1 MKQWERT
8 QSVVVLL
15 LVLGV
20 VTVLLVA
27 GITSLNRFSPQR
39 PLSIQSTGIP
49 TYIDGSTFTPNVGT
63 QKAIFHATRLATTR
77 TPFPTQ
83 ILFPTGTFEGDEV
96 KFSAKIKG
104 LDALNAWGGY
114 MDGNTVVIYAGSLL
128 DDQEQGAIEILIKF
142 PYRFYDEQL
151 FTPTRHGGIRVV
163 DEENNRL
170 TLQAADGEVFYFDV
184 PARQFVA
191 SLTEVVSTATPPPS
205 LTPPVYGLG
214 TPTTNPYPM
223 PTELSTA
230 VPW

>member
-1 MKQWERT
+1 MKQLERS
-8 QSVVVLL
+8 QSVRALF
-15 LVLGV
+15 LVLGFV
-20 VTVLLVA
+20 IITLIT
-27 GITSLNRFSPQR
+27 GISALNQFKPNE
-39 PLSIQSTGIP
+39 PLSIPSTGMP
-49 TYIDGSTFTPNVGT
+49 TYIDSTTFTPNVGT

-83 ILFPTGTFEGDEV
+83 IPFPTGTFEGEEV
-96 KFSAKIKG
+96 NFSAEKLDI
-104 LDALNAWGGY
+104 DALNAWGGY
-114 MDGNTVVIYAGSLL
+114 LDGNTIVIYAGSLL
-128 DDQEQGAIEILIKF
+128 DDPEQGAIEILIKL
-142 PYRFYDEQL
+142 PYRFYAEQI
-151 FTPTRHGGIRVV
+151 FTPTKHGGVHVV
-163 DEENNRL
+163 EEENNRL